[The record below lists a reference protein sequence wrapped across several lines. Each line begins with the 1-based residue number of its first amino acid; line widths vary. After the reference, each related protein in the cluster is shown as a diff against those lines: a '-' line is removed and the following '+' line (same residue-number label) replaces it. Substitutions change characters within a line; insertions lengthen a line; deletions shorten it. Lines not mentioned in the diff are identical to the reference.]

1 MSEVEASK
9 GTVCLTFDFDAVS
22 LWISRE
28 MLTPG
33 PISRGEF
40 GAHAVSRILDLLD
53 AAGVPSTWFIP
64 GHTVETYPGKCRDVI
79 AAGHEVA
86 LHGYLHELV
95 SQLTPDEERRVF
107 EKSYDILARTTG
119 QSPRGSRTPSW
130 DFSDS
135 TLQIMLDLGLKY
147 DSSLMSTDY
156 TPFYCRRGDVVSTT
170 GPMRFGQ
177 PTELVELPVSWSL
190 DDYPHFEYLRTGSL
204 VMPGLRRAP
213 EVFENFRDD
222 IVYMVRNVIDGVV
235 VITFHP
241 QMIGRGHRMLALE
254 RFIGEVKNMGV
265 EFETMARVADR
276 FREGRAYGRSPA
288 KRKPGDLTT

>member
-1 MSEVEASK
+1 MPEAMAGR

-22 LWISRE
+22 LWISRQ
-28 MLTPG
+28 MVTPG

-40 GAHAVSRILDLLD
+40 GAYALPRIFDLLD

-64 GHTVETYPGKCRDVI
+64 GHTVETYPRQCRDVV

-95 SQLTPDEERRVF
+95 SQLTPEEERRVF
-107 EKSYDILARTTG
+107 EKSYDILSGLTG
-119 QSPRGSRTPSW
+119 RSPEGSRTPSW
-130 DFSDS
+130 DFSES

-156 TPFYCRRGDVVSTT
+156 TPFYCRLGDVVSTS
-170 GPMRFGQ
+170 GPMQFGQ
-177 PTELVELPVSWSL
+177 PAELVELPVSWSL
-190 DDYPHFEYLRTGSL
+190 DDYPHFEYLRTGNL
-204 VMPGLRRAP
+204 AMPGLRRAN

-222 IVYMVRNVIDGVV
+222 VAYMVKNMVDGVL

-241 QMIGRGHRMLALE
+241 QVIGRGHRMLALE
-254 RFIGEVKNMGV
+254 RFVSEVKDMGL
-265 EFETMARVADR
+265 EFETLARVADR
-276 FREGRAYGRSPA
+276 FRKGRPYGQSSAHGR
-288 KRKPGDLTT
+288 